1 MKNQIKEILIAR
13 GQTHLA
19 DYLDTLP
26 PAQQQTL
33 LTQLASADLSVL
45 DAAENSAPR
54 GHFSPLHAVSRETIA
69 RDSGLCRAAGLEAI
83 REGKLGAVLLAGGQG
98 SRLGF
103 SHPKGMFN
111 IGETRV
117 LSIFACLMN
126 NLRTVTEEAGVWI
139 PLFIMTSADNRAET
153 EEFFRENGYFGY
165 SQAHLHFFEQ
175 EELPT
180 LDSSGRLMLADAAH
194 IRTAPNG
201 NGGWFASMART
212 GMLQV
217 LADRQ
222 IEWLNVFAVDN
233 VLQRIA
239 DPCFFGAVIRSGCS
253 SGAKVVAK
261 ASPDERVGV
270 LCLEDGRP
278 SIVEYYEMTE
288 EMRTLRGPDGA
299 LAYRYGVILNY
310 LFRVPL
316 LIQTL
321 DVKLPLHCAKKV
333 IPYMQPDGTEIIP
346 DEPNACK
353 FETLAL
359 DLVRLQPDCFAY
371 EVDRSREFA
380 PVKNRTGVDS
390 VDTARALLRQNGIAL

>member
-1 MKNQIKEILIAR
+1 MKNQIKAILIAR

-33 LTQLASADLSVL
+33 LTHLASADLSVL

-165 SQAHLHFFEQ
+165 SQAHLHFFD
-175 EELPT
+175 LI
-180 LDSSGRLMLADAAH
+180 LH
-194 IRTAPNG
+194 IVSPAMGCGRTAPSCEAGKSFLYYSPNRRKSQAEG
-201 NGGWFASMART
+201 ASQST
-212 GMLQV
+212 
-217 LADRQ
+217 
-222 IEWLNVFAVDN
+222 
-233 VLQRIA
+233 
-239 DPCFFGAVIRSGCS
+239 
-253 SGAKVVAK
+253 
-261 ASPDERVGV
+261 
-270 LCLEDGRP
+270 
-278 SIVEYYEMTE
+278 
-288 EMRTLRGPDGA
+288 
-299 LAYRYGVILNY
+299 
-310 LFRVPL
+310 
-316 LIQTL
+316 
-321 DVKLPLHCAKKV
+321 
-333 IPYMQPDGTEIIP
+333 
-346 DEPNACK
+346 
-353 FETLAL
+353 
-359 DLVRLQPDCFAY
+359 
-371 EVDRSREFA
+371 A
-380 PVKNRTGVDS
+380 PG
-390 VDTARALLRQNGIAL
+390 